1 MSRDRMSMQ
10 IDIKNMSIINK
21 CKTRKIQNLQNFMK
35 HKKTSS
41 DNEKHLF

>member
-21 CKTRKIQNLQNFMK
+21 CKTKTFKIYKIL
-35 HKKTSS
+35 
-41 DNEKHLF
+41 